1 VRFLSRICGLPSLRD
16 SRIVQLQ
23 NSRVGLSVVVFLTAL
38 WREGTS
44 PSLLPLNSETNSM
57 SDSETNNSDDKPRA
71 VPRAV
76 VQSLAAVLGLGFVAW
91 LSTAIVFVDETEVVL
106 LERLGKVVAVLDHP
120 DDRGLNVKLPW
131 PLGTA
136 RRFDRRTQLFDP
148 LGREVFTRDRKNVTI
163 DAYVCWKIAEP
174 TADSELLD
182 RPAVRFFRSL
192 GTNETAEARLETR
205 VRSSLASRI
214 AMVEL
219 GDLLSVSD
227 SESPPKDSTEM
238 SLDLVSQQL
247 LDDVRQRP
255 DEESSVL
262 ERLGIEIVDV
272 RIKRI
277 NFPRGNQQAVF
288 ERMKSERQKIAGR
301 YRSAGLAQNA
311 VIRSQADRQ
320 YNEIISRAEAEA
332 ERIRGTGEA
341 EALAVLNEAHARDPE
356 FYQTLRTLDSYK
368 SIINE
373 KTTLVLSASSSLLKL
388 LVDGVP
394 AARAATSTA
403 SPTTNT
409 EGADVTPSSDAASA
423 SDNAAQDGDPK
434 ESSPREKTDDGEA
447 TNE

>member
-1 VRFLSRICGLPSLRD
+1 
-16 SRIVQLQ
+16 
-23 NSRVGLSVVVFLTAL
+23 
-38 WREGTS
+38 
-44 PSLLPLNSETNSM
+44 M
-57 SDSETNNSDDKPRA
+57 SNFETNNADDVSRP
-71 VPRAV
+71 VPRMV
-76 VQSLAAVLGLGFVAW
+76 VRFMTALAGVGLVVW

-106 LERLGKVVAVLDHP
+106 LERLGTVVAVLDRP

-148 LGREVFTRDRKNVTI
+148 LGREAFTRDRKNVTV

-174 TADSELLD
+174 PGESNLLD
-182 RPAVRFFRSL
+182 RPAVRFFRAL
-192 GTNETAEARLETR
+192 GTIEIAQARLETR
-205 VRSSLASRI
+205 IRSSLASRI

-227 SESPPKDSTEM
+227 SESSPVDSTSM
-238 SLDLVSQQL
+238 SLDLISQQL

-255 DEESSVL
+255 DEEESVRD
-262 ERLGIEIVDV
+262 RLGIEIVDV
-272 RIKRI
+272 RVKRI

-320 YNEIISRAEAEA
+320 YSEIISRAEAEA
-332 ERIRGTGEA
+332 ERIRGTAEA

-368 SIINE
+368 TIMNE

-388 LVDGVP
+388 LVNGVP
-394 AARAATSTA
+394 DL
-403 SPTTNT
+403 N
-409 EGADVTPSSDAASA
+409 AASEPAGKA
-423 SDNAAQDGDPK
+423 SKSGDAP
-434 ESSPREKTDDGEA
+434 
-447 TNE
+447 

>member
-1 VRFLSRICGLPSLRD
+1 
-16 SRIVQLQ
+16 
-23 NSRVGLSVVVFLTAL
+23 
-38 WREGTS
+38 
-44 PSLLPLNSETNSM
+44 
-57 SDSETNNSDDKPRA
+57 
-71 VPRAV
+71 
-76 VQSLAAVLGLGFVAW
+76 
-91 LSTAIVFVDETEVVL
+91 
-106 LERLGKVVAVLDHP
+106 
-120 DDRGLNVKLPW
+120 
-131 PLGTA
+131 
-136 RRFDRRTQLFDP
+136 
-148 LGREVFTRDRKNVTI
+148 
-163 DAYVCWKIAEP
+163 
-174 TADSELLD
+174 
-182 RPAVRFFRSL
+182 
-192 GTNETAEARLETR
+192 
-205 VRSSLASRI
+205 
-214 AMVEL
+214 
-219 GDLLSVSD
+219 
-227 SESPPKDSTEM
+227 M
-238 SLDLVSQQL
+238 SLDQVSQQL

-272 RIKRI
+272 RVKRI

-373 KTTLVLSASSSLLKL
+373 KTTLVLSASSGLLKL

-394 AARAATSTA
+394 DA
-403 SPTTNT
+403 SV
-409 EGADVTPSSDAASA
+409 GASA
-423 SDNAAQDGDPK
+423 SSPLTETQGTTETPRSDELPASKNANAAPKDDSLDKSLDEKNGD
-434 ESSPREKTDDGEA
+434 EGA

>member
-1 VRFLSRICGLPSLRD
+1 MS
-16 SRIVQLQ
+16 
-23 NSRVGLSVVVFLTAL
+23 
-38 WREGTS
+38 
-44 PSLLPLNSETNSM
+44 NSEINE
-57 SDSETNNSDDKPRA
+57 SDNGPRA
-71 VPRAV
+71 VPRAALRV
-76 VQSLAAVLGLGFVAW
+76 LVAVLVPGLVAW
-91 LSTAIVFVDETEVVL
+91 LFTAVVFVDETEVVL
-106 LERLGKVVAVLDHP
+106 LERLGQVVAVLDRP
-120 DDRGLNVKLPW
+120 DDRGLNFKLPW

-148 LGREVFTRDRKNVTI
+148 LGREVFTRDRKNVTV

-174 TADSELLD
+174 VSGADLLD

-192 GTNETAEARLETR
+192 GTIETAEARLETR

-227 SESPPKDSTEM
+227 SESSPKDSTEM
-238 SLDLVSQQL
+238 SLDQVSQQL

-272 RIKRI
+272 RVKRI

-373 KTTLVLSASSSLLKL
+373 KTTLVLSASSGLLKL
-388 LVDGVP
+388 LVDGV
-394 AARAATSTA
+394 
-403 SPTTNT
+403 
-409 EGADVTPSSDAASA
+409 SDASVGASA
-423 SDNAAQDGDPK
+423 SSPLTETQGTIETRRSDELPASGNASAAQEIDPLDKSLDEKNGDK
-434 ESSPREKTDDGEA
+434 GT

>member
-1 VRFLSRICGLPSLRD
+1 
-16 SRIVQLQ
+16 
-23 NSRVGLSVVVFLTAL
+23 
-38 WREGTS
+38 
-44 PSLLPLNSETNSM
+44 M
-57 SDSETNNSDDKPRA
+57 SDSETNNSDNGPRA
-71 VPRAV
+71 VPRV
-76 VQSLAAVLGLGFVAW
+76 VVRLLAAVLGIGLVAW
-91 LSTAIVFVDETEVVL
+91 LSTSIVFVDETEVVL
-106 LERLGKVVAVLDHP
+106 LERLGKVVAVLDRP
-120 DDRGLNVKLPW
+120 ADRGLNVKFPW

-174 TADSELLD
+174 ASDAEILD
-182 RPAVRFFRSL
+182 RPVVRFFRSL

-214 AMVEL
+214 ATVEL

-227 SESPPKDSTEM
+227 SESPPKDSFEM

-247 LDDVRQRP
+247 LDDVRQRS
-255 DEESSVL
+255 DEDSSVL

-332 ERIRGTGEA
+332 ERIRGAGEA

-368 SIINE
+368 AIINE
-373 KTTLVLSASSSLLKL
+373 KTTLVLSASSSLMKL

-394 AARAATSTA
+394 NA
-403 SPTTNT
+403 S
-409 EGADVTPSSDAASA
+409 AAAS
-423 SDNAAQDGDPK
+423 
-434 ESSPREKTDDGEA
+434 SPGEKKDDQEA

>member
-1 VRFLSRICGLPSLRD
+1 MPR
-16 SRIVQLQ
+16 
-23 NSRVGLSVVVFLTAL
+23 SV
-38 WREGTS
+38 WR
-44 PSLLPLNSETNSM
+44 LL
-57 SDSETNNSDDKPRA
+57 
-71 VPRAV
+71 V
-76 VQSLAAVLGLGFVAW
+76 AVLVPGLVAW
-91 LSTAIVFVDETEVVL
+91 LFTAVVFVDETEVVL
-106 LERLGKVVAVLDHP
+106 LEQLGQVVAVLDRP
-120 DDRGLNVKLPW
+120 DDRGLNFKLPW

-148 LGREVFTRDRKNVTI
+148 LGREVFTRDRKNVTV
-163 DAYVCWKIAEP
+163 DAYICWKIAEP
-174 TADSELLD
+174 VSDADLLD

-192 GTNETAEARLETR
+192 GTIETAEARLETR

-227 SESPPKDSTEM
+227 SESSPKDSTEM
-238 SLDLVSQQL
+238 SLDRVSQQL

-272 RIKRI
+272 RVKRI

-373 KTTLVLSASSSLLKL
+373 KTTLVLSASSGLLKL
-388 LVDGVP
+388 LVDGV
-394 AARAATSTA
+394 
-403 SPTTNT
+403 
-409 EGADVTPSSDAASA
+409 SDASVGASA
-423 SDNAAQDGDPK
+423 SSPLTETQGTIETPRSDELPASANASAAQEIDPLDKSLGEKNGD
-434 ESSPREKTDDGEA
+434 EGT

>member
-1 VRFLSRICGLPSLRD
+1 MPKFGY
-16 SRIVQLQ
+16 
-23 NSRVGLSVVVFLTAL
+23 
-38 WREGTS
+38 
-44 PSLLPLNSETNSM
+44 SM
-57 SDSETNNSDDKPRA
+57 SNAETQDLDKTSRS

-76 VQSLAAVLGLGFVAW
+76 VRLVVAGIGLGLVAW

-106 LERLGKVVAVLDHP
+106 LERLGKVVAVLDRP

-174 TADSELLD
+174 TPDSELLD

-192 GTNETAEARLETR
+192 GTAETAEARLETR

-227 SESPPKDSTEM
+227 SESPPKNSTEM

-247 LDDVRQRP
+247 LDDVRQRA

-341 EALAVLNEAHARDPE
+341 DALAVLNEAHARDPE

-394 AARAATSTA
+394 
-403 SPTTNT
+403 
-409 EGADVTPSSDAASA
+409 DASA
-423 SDNAAQDGDPK
+423 AVSSDNAAQDSDPK
-434 ESSPREKTDDGEA
+434 EKSPGSRNDGEKNDDQEA
-447 TNE
+447 TDE

>member
-1 VRFLSRICGLPSLRD
+1 
-16 SRIVQLQ
+16 
-23 NSRVGLSVVVFLTAL
+23 
-38 WREGTS
+38 
-44 PSLLPLNSETNSM
+44 M
-57 SDSETNNSDDKPRA
+57 SNFETNNSDDAARP
-71 VPRAV
+71 VP
-76 VQSLAAVLGLGFVAW
+76 LAIMRGLVAGIGCGLVAW

-106 LERLGKVVAVLDHP
+106 LERLGTVVAVLDQA

-148 LGREVFTRDRKNVTI
+148 LGREAFTRDRKNVTV

-174 TADSELLD
+174 ATDAELLD

-192 GTNETAEARLETR
+192 GTSETAEARLETR

-227 SESPPKDSTEM
+227 PESPPADATEM
-238 SLDLVSQQL
+238 SLDSISQQL

-255 DEESSVL
+255 DEEQSVL
-262 ERLGIEIVDV
+262 DRLGIEIVDV

-320 YNEIISRAEAEA
+320 YSEIISRAEAEA
-332 ERIRGTGEA
+332 ERIRGTAEA

-356 FYQTLRTLDSYK
+356 FYRTLRTLDSYK
-368 SIINE
+368 LIIND
-373 KTTLVLSASSSLLKL
+373 KTTLVLSASSGLLKL
-388 LVDGVP
+388 LVNGIPDSP
-394 AARAATSTA
+394 ADSTPA
-403 SPTTNT
+403 S
-409 EGADVTPSSDAASA
+409 TPPAG
-423 SDNAAQDGDPK
+423 AAQESAIEPDSKGAAISNKAGETGDESTDEESKSGGPK
-434 ESSPREKTDDGEA
+434 
-447 TNE
+447 

>member
-1 VRFLSRICGLPSLRD
+1 MSNAETQDSDKTSRS
-16 SRIVQLQ
+16 
-23 NSRVGLSVVVFLTAL
+23 
-38 WREGTS
+38 
-44 PSLLPLNSETNSM
+44 
-57 SDSETNNSDDKPRA
+57 

-76 VQSLAAVLGLGFVAW
+76 VRLVVAGIGLGLVAW

-106 LERLGKVVAVLDHP
+106 LERLGKVVAVLDRP

-174 TADSELLD
+174 TPDSELLD

-192 GTNETAEARLETR
+192 GTAETAEARLETR

-227 SESPPKDSTEM
+227 SESPPENSTEM

-247 LDDVRQRP
+247 LDDVRQRA

-341 EALAVLNEAHARDPE
+341 DALAVLNEAHARDPE

-394 AARAATSTA
+394 
-403 SPTTNT
+403 
-409 EGADVTPSSDAASA
+409 DASA
-423 SDNAAQDGDPK
+423 AVSSDNAAQDSDPK
-434 ESSPREKTDDGEA
+434 EKSPGSRNDGEKNDDQEA
-447 TNE
+447 TDE

>member
-1 VRFLSRICGLPSLRD
+1 MSNAETQDLDKTSRS
-16 SRIVQLQ
+16 
-23 NSRVGLSVVVFLTAL
+23 
-38 WREGTS
+38 
-44 PSLLPLNSETNSM
+44 
-57 SDSETNNSDDKPRA
+57 

-76 VQSLAAVLGLGFVAW
+76 VRLVVAGIGLGLVAW

-106 LERLGKVVAVLDHP
+106 LERLGKVVAVLDRP

-174 TADSELLD
+174 TPDSELLD

-192 GTNETAEARLETR
+192 GTAETAEARLETR

-227 SESPPKDSTEM
+227 SESPPKNSTEM

-247 LDDVRQRP
+247 LDDVRQRA

-341 EALAVLNEAHARDPE
+341 DALAVLNEAHARDPE

-394 AARAATSTA
+394 
-403 SPTTNT
+403 
-409 EGADVTPSSDAASA
+409 DASA
-423 SDNAAQDGDPK
+423 GVSSDNAAQDSDPK
-434 ESSPREKTDDGEA
+434 EKSPGSRNDGEKNDDQEA
-447 TNE
+447 TDE

>member
-1 VRFLSRICGLPSLRD
+1 
-16 SRIVQLQ
+16 
-23 NSRVGLSVVVFLTAL
+23 
-38 WREGTS
+38 
-44 PSLLPLNSETNSM
+44 M
-57 SDSETNNSDDKPRA
+57 SNSETNNSDSAARP
-71 VPRAV
+71 VPRAIV
-76 VQSLAAVLGLGFVAW
+76 RVILAGLGLMLVTW
-91 LSTAIVFVDETEVVL
+91 LSTSIVFVDETEVVL
-106 LERLGKVVAVLDHP
+106 LERLGTVVAVLDGP

-148 LGREVFTRDRKNVTI
+148 LGREVFTRDRKNVTV

-174 TADSELLD
+174 QPDVSLLD

-192 GTNETAEARLETR
+192 GTNETAQARLETR

-214 AMVEL
+214 AMIEL
-219 GDLLSVSD
+219 GDLLSVPNP
-227 SESPPKDSTEM
+227 ESPPVAGTDM
-238 SLDLVSQQL
+238 SLDAISRQL
-247 LDDVRQRP
+247 LDDVRQRS
-255 DEESSVL
+255 DEDQSIQD
-262 ERLGIEIVDV
+262 RLGIEIVDV

-332 ERIRGTGEA
+332 ERIRGTAEA

-356 FYQTLRTLDSYK
+356 FYRTLRTLDSYK
-368 SIINE
+368 KIINN

-388 LVDGVP
+388 LVDGIP
-394 AARAATSTA
+394 
-403 SPTTNT
+403 
-409 EGADVTPSSDAASA
+409 EA
-423 SDNAAQDGDPK
+423 SDVS
-434 ESSPREKTDDGEA
+434 SSPNAGNGTAADPNASDEPSTQRALPESNEPSG
-447 TNE
+447 TNSVSEGKDE

>member
-1 VRFLSRICGLPSLRD
+1 
-16 SRIVQLQ
+16 
-23 NSRVGLSVVVFLTAL
+23 
-38 WREGTS
+38 
-44 PSLLPLNSETNSM
+44 M
-57 SDSETNNSDDKPRA
+57 SDSETNNSADGRRTMPR
-71 VPRAV
+71 V
-76 VQSLAAVLGLGFVAW
+76 VVWLLASALGIGLVVW
-91 LSTAIVFVDETEVVL
+91 LSTSIVFVDETEVVL
-106 LERLGKVVAVLDHP
+106 LERLGRVVAVLDRP
-120 DDRGLNVKLPW
+120 ADRGLNVKFPW

-174 TADSELLD
+174 ASGAETLD

-214 AMVEL
+214 ATVEL
-219 GDLLSVSD
+219 GDLLAVSD
-227 SESPPKDSTEM
+227 SESPPKDLTEM
-238 SLDLVSQQL
+238 SLDLISQQL

-255 DEESSVL
+255 DEDSSVL

-301 YRSAGLAQNA
+301 YRSAGLARNA

-332 ERIRGTGEA
+332 ERIRGAGEA

-368 SIINE
+368 AIINE

-394 AARAATSTA
+394 NARA
-403 SPTTNT
+403 
-409 EGADVTPSSDAASA
+409 AASA
-423 SDNAAQDGDPK
+423 SSPTIEQDGNVGASAADELPA
-434 ESSPREKTDDGEA
+434 SDNVVSDGEA
-447 TNE
+447 ETQMSGEKSDNEGGTNE

>member
-1 VRFLSRICGLPSLRD
+1 MPKFGY
-16 SRIVQLQ
+16 
-23 NSRVGLSVVVFLTAL
+23 
-38 WREGTS
+38 
-44 PSLLPLNSETNSM
+44 SM
-57 SDSETNNSDDKPRA
+57 SNAETQDSDKTSRS

-76 VQSLAAVLGLGFVAW
+76 VRLVVAGIGLGLVAW

-106 LERLGKVVAVLDHP
+106 LERLGKVVAVLDRP

-174 TADSELLD
+174 TPDSELLD

-192 GTNETAEARLETR
+192 GTAETAEARLETR

-227 SESPPKDSTEM
+227 SESPPENSTEM

-247 LDDVRQRP
+247 LDDVRQRA

-341 EALAVLNEAHARDPE
+341 DALAVLNEAHARDPE

-394 AARAATSTA
+394 
-403 SPTTNT
+403 
-409 EGADVTPSSDAASA
+409 DASA
-423 SDNAAQDGDPK
+423 AVSSDNAAQDSDPK
-434 ESSPREKTDDGEA
+434 EKSPGSRNDGEKNDDQEA
-447 TNE
+447 TDE

>member
-1 VRFLSRICGLPSLRD
+1 
-16 SRIVQLQ
+16 
-23 NSRVGLSVVVFLTAL
+23 
-38 WREGTS
+38 
-44 PSLLPLNSETNSM
+44 M
-57 SDSETNNSDDKPRA
+57 SNSETNNSDNAARP
-71 VPRAV
+71 VPRAIVRV
-76 VQSLAAVLGLGFVAW
+76 VIAALGLLVAIW

-106 LERLGKVVAVLDHP
+106 LERLGTVVAVLDGP

-148 LGREVFTRDRKNVTI
+148 LGREVFTRDRKNVTV

-174 TADSELLD
+174 QPDADLLD

-192 GTNETAEARLETR
+192 GTNETAQARLETR

-214 AMVEL
+214 ATVEL
-219 GDLLSVSD
+219 GDLLSVPNP
-227 SESPPKDSTEM
+227 ESPPVAGTAM
-238 SLDLVSQQL
+238 SLDAISGQL
-247 LDDVRQRP
+247 LNDVRQRP
-255 DEESSVL
+255 DEEQSVL

-332 ERIRGTGEA
+332 ERIRGTAEA

-356 FYQTLRTLDSYK
+356 FYRTLRTLDSYK
-368 SIINE
+368 KIINN

-388 LVDGVP
+388 LVDGIPEPSDV
-394 AARAATSTA
+394 S
-403 SPTTNT
+403 SP
-409 EGADVTPSSDAASA
+409 SDAGDGTVADPKTEDAAEAQQALPESKESAGTDSA
-423 SDNAAQDGDPK
+423 SEGKD
-434 ESSPREKTDDGEA
+434 E
-447 TNE
+447 

>member
-1 VRFLSRICGLPSLRD
+1 MS
-16 SRIVQLQ
+16 
-23 NSRVGLSVVVFLTAL
+23 
-38 WREGTS
+38 
-44 PSLLPLNSETNSM
+44 NSET
-57 SDSETNNSDDKPRA
+57 DNSDNAARP
-71 VPRAV
+71 VPRAIVRV
-76 VQSLAAVLGLGFVAW
+76 VIAALGLLVAIW
-91 LSTAIVFVDETEVVL
+91 LSSAIVFVDETEVVL
-106 LERLGKVVAVLDHP
+106 LERLGTVVAVLDRP

-148 LGREVFTRDRKNVTI
+148 LGREVFTRDRKNVTV

-174 TADSELLD
+174 QPDADLLD
-182 RPAVRFFRSL
+182 RPAIRFFRSL
-192 GTNETAEARLETR
+192 GTNETAQARLETR

-214 AMVEL
+214 ATVEL
-219 GDLLSVSD
+219 GELLSVPNP
-227 SESPPKDSTEM
+227 ESPPVAGTEM
-238 SLDLVSQQL
+238 SLDAISGQL

-255 DEESSVL
+255 DEEQSVL

-332 ERIRGTGEA
+332 ERIRGTA
-341 EALAVLNEAHARDPE
+341 EADALKVLNEAHARDPE
-356 FYQTLRTLDSYK
+356 FYRTLRTLDSYK
-368 SIINE
+368 TIINN

-388 LVDGVP
+388 LVDGIPEPSDVSSP
-394 AARAATSTA
+394 PDAADDTVADLETEDAAATQRVLPESKESAGT
-403 SPTTNT
+403 
-409 EGADVTPSSDAASA
+409 DSA
-423 SDNAAQDGDPK
+423 SEGKD
-434 ESSPREKTDDGEA
+434 E
-447 TNE
+447 

>member
-1 VRFLSRICGLPSLRD
+1 MS
-16 SRIVQLQ
+16 
-23 NSRVGLSVVVFLTAL
+23 
-38 WREGTS
+38 
-44 PSLLPLNSETNSM
+44 NSET
-57 SDSETNNSDDKPRA
+57 DNSDNATRP
-71 VPRAV
+71 VPRAIVRV
-76 VQSLAAVLGLGFVAW
+76 VITALGLLVAIW

-106 LERLGKVVAVLDHP
+106 LERLGTVVAVLDRS

-148 LGREVFTRDRKNVTI
+148 LGREVFTRDRKNVTV

-174 TADSELLD
+174 QPDADLLE

-192 GTNETAEARLETR
+192 GTNETAQARLETR

-214 AMVEL
+214 ATVEL
-219 GDLLSVSD
+219 GDLLSVPNP
-227 SESPPKDSTEM
+227 ESPPVAGTEM
-238 SLDLVSQQL
+238 SLDAISAQL

-255 DEESSVL
+255 DEEQSVL

-332 ERIRGTGEA
+332 ERIRGTAEA
-341 EALAVLNEAHARDPE
+341 DALAVLNEAHARDPE
-356 FYQTLRTLDSYK
+356 FYRTLRTLDSYK
-368 SIINE
+368 TIINN

-388 LVDGVP
+388 LVDGIPESSNVSSP
-394 AARAATSTA
+394 PGAADGTVAN
-403 SPTTNT
+403 PET
-409 EGADVTPSSDAASA
+409 EDAAAKQRVLPDSKEPAGTDSA
-423 SDNAAQDGDPK
+423 SEGKD
-434 ESSPREKTDDGEA
+434 E
-447 TNE
+447 

>member
-1 VRFLSRICGLPSLRD
+1 MSNTEV
-16 SRIVQLQ
+16 
-23 NSRVGLSVVVFLTAL
+23 
-38 WREGTS
+38 
-44 PSLLPLNSETNSM
+44 TNS
-57 SDSETNNSDDKPRA
+57 DTDARPVPLAILRA
-71 VPRAV
+71 MIATFG
-76 VQSLAAVLGLGFVAW
+76 LGLMAW

-106 LERLGKVVAVLDHP
+106 LERLGTVAAVLDRP

-148 LGREVFTRDRKNVTI
+148 LGREVFTRDRKNVTV
-163 DAYVCWKIAEP
+163 DAYVCWKIAKP
-174 TADSELLD
+174 RSDANLLD

-192 GTNETAEARLETR
+192 GTNETAQARLETR

-214 AMVEL
+214 AKVEL
-219 GDLLSVSD
+219 SDLLSVPNP
-227 SESPPKDSTEM
+227 ESPPVTGTEM
-238 SLDLVSQQL
+238 SLDALSRQL

-255 DEESSVL
+255 DEDQSVL
-262 ERLGIEIVDV
+262 DRLGIEIVDV

-332 ERIRGTGEA
+332 ERIRGKAEA

-356 FYQTLRTLDSYK
+356 FYRTLRTLDSYK
-368 SIINE
+368 KIINN

-388 LVDGVP
+388 LVDGIPEPSNVSSSP
-394 AARAATSTA
+394 DTADEAVTNPETKDARSTQEA
-403 SPTTNT
+403 FPEN
-409 EGADVTPSSDAASA
+409 
-423 SDNAAQDGDPK
+423 K
-434 ESSPREKTDDGEA
+434 ESAGTAPVSEA
-447 TNE
+447 KDE

>member
-1 VRFLSRICGLPSLRD
+1 
-16 SRIVQLQ
+16 
-23 NSRVGLSVVVFLTAL
+23 
-38 WREGTS
+38 
-44 PSLLPLNSETNSM
+44 M
-57 SDSETNNSDDKPRA
+57 SNFETNNSDDAARP
-71 VPRAV
+71 VPLAIMRGV
-76 VQSLAAVLGLGFVAW
+76 VAGIGCGIVAW

-106 LERLGKVVAVLDHP
+106 LERLGTVVAVLDQS

-148 LGREVFTRDRKNVTI
+148 LGREAFTRDRKNVTV

-174 TADSELLD
+174 ATDAELLD

-192 GTNETAEARLETR
+192 GTSETAEARLETR

-227 SESPPKDSTEM
+227 PESPPADATEM
-238 SLDLVSQQL
+238 SLDSISQQL

-255 DEESSVL
+255 DEEQSVL
-262 ERLGIEIVDV
+262 DRLGIEIVDV

-320 YNEIISRAEAEA
+320 YSEIISRAEAEA
-332 ERIRGTGEA
+332 ERIRGTAEA

-356 FYQTLRTLDSYK
+356 FYRTLRTLDSYK
-368 SIINE
+368 LIIDD
-373 KTTLVLSASSSLLKL
+373 KTTLVLSASSGLLKL
-388 LVDGVP
+388 LVNGIPELTADSAPASTPPAG
-394 AARAATSTA
+394 AAR
-403 SPTTNT
+403 
-409 EGADVTPSSDAASA
+409 ESA
-423 SDNAAQDGDPK
+423 IEPDPK
-434 ESSPREKTDDGEA
+434 GAAISNKAGETGDESTDEELKSGGPK
-447 TNE
+447 

>member
-1 VRFLSRICGLPSLRD
+1 MGDAHPAVSLNFGY
-16 SRIVQLQ
+16 SM
-23 NSRVGLSVVVFLTAL
+23 S
-38 WREGTS
+38 
-44 PSLLPLNSETNSM
+44 NSEINESDNSPQ
-57 SDSETNNSDDKPRA
+57 T
-71 VPRAV
+71 VPRSV
-76 VQSLAAVLGLGFVAW
+76 WRLLVAVLVPGLVAW
-91 LSTAIVFVDETEVVL
+91 LFTAVVFVDETEVVL
-106 LERLGKVVAVLDHP
+106 LEQLGQVVAVLDRP
-120 DDRGLNVKLPW
+120 DDRGLNFKLPW

-148 LGREVFTRDRKNVTI
+148 LGREVFTRDRKNVTV
-163 DAYVCWKIAEP
+163 DAYICWKIAEP
-174 TADSELLD
+174 VSGADLLD

-192 GTNETAEARLETR
+192 GTIETAEARLETR

-227 SESPPKDSTEM
+227 SESSPKDSTEM
-238 SLDLVSQQL
+238 SLDRVSQQL

-272 RIKRI
+272 RVKRI

-373 KTTLVLSASSSLLKL
+373 KTTLVLSASSGLLKL
-388 LVDGVP
+388 LVDGV
-394 AARAATSTA
+394 
-403 SPTTNT
+403 
-409 EGADVTPSSDAASA
+409 SDASVGASA
-423 SDNAAQDGDPK
+423 SSPLTETQETIETPRSDELPASGNASAAQKIDPLDKSLDEKNGD
-434 ESSPREKTDDGEA
+434 EGT

>member
-1 VRFLSRICGLPSLRD
+1 LIWWAVPTLR
-16 SRIVQLQ
+16 
-23 NSRVGLSVVVFLTAL
+23 LTL
-38 WREGTS
+38 KFGY
-44 PSLLPLNSETNSM
+44 SM
-57 SDSETNNSDDKPRA
+57 SNVETQDLDKTSRA

-76 VQSLAAVLGLGFVAW
+76 VRLVVAGIGLGLVAW

-106 LERLGKVVAVLDHP
+106 LERLGKVVAVLDRP

-368 SIINE
+368 TIINE

-394 AARAATSTA
+394 AASAATSVA
-403 SPTTNT
+403 SPVAVPDG
-409 EGADVTPSSDAASA
+409 EVGAPVADEVPTSDNGAPKGDSETPSSGEKN
-423 SDNAAQDGDPK
+423 DN
-434 ESSPREKTDDGEA
+434 EEA

>member
-1 VRFLSRICGLPSLRD
+1 MRGLWSFCGLRSLD
-16 SRIVQLQ
+16 SKMKPM
-23 NSRVGLSVVVFLTAL
+23 S
-38 WREGTS
+38 
-44 PSLLPLNSETNSM
+44 NSETQTFDNV
-57 SDSETNNSDDKPRA
+57 TRP

-76 VQSLAAVLGLGFVAW
+76 VRGVALVIGLVFVAW
-91 LSTAIVFVDETEVVL
+91 LSTSLVFVDETEVVL
-106 LERLGKVVAVLDHP
+106 LERLGMVVAVLDRP

-148 LGREVFTRDRKNVTI
+148 LGREAFTSDRKNVTV

-174 TADSELLD
+174 SADTSLLD

-192 GTNETAEARLETR
+192 GTSETAQARLETR
-205 VRSSLASRI
+205 VRSSLASRM
-214 AMVEL
+214 ATVAL
-219 GDLLSVSD
+219 GELLSVSD
-227 SESPPKDSTEM
+227 PESGPVDATKM
-238 SLDLVSQQL
+238 SLDSISGKL

-255 DEESSVL
+255 DEEQSVL

-301 YRSAGLAQNA
+301 YRSAGLAQNS

-320 YNEIISRAEAEA
+320 YSEIISRADAEA
-332 ERIRGTGEA
+332 ERIRGTA
-341 EALAVLNEAHARDPE
+341 EAKALAILNEAHARDPE
-356 FYQTLRTLDSYK
+356 FYRTLRTLDSYK
-368 SIINE
+368 KIINE

-394 AARAATSTA
+394 ESAADPGMPAPSATEAVPDAAGVTDSDEAAT
-403 SPTTNT
+403 
-409 EGADVTPSSDAASA
+409 PSEKAAATDDAASGET
-423 SDNAAQDGDPK
+423 S
-434 ESSPREKTDDGEA
+434 ESGGRE
-447 TNE
+447 